1 MKIRVI
7 SKWQALV
14 NQRQKLQFC
23 FFKRYTCLWGSPVCA
38 VQQNW
43 KERTKSHSMMTN
55 YLELYYKVN
64 KNSQNSIKELNDFQ
78 GMLRKISYTY
88 LFTRD
93 KKMHIWKYVHTSYFR
108 SASITHYI
116 IWNQNVTWSKFHKVN
131 SYLGSQFLRVPQKRF
146 NVKSN
151 P

>member
-108 SASITHYI
+108 SASI
-116 IWNQNVTWSKFHKVN
+116 SKSETKLLTCSLTKTNLYRHVQR
-131 SYLGSQFLRVPQKRF
+131 SRF
-146 NVKSN
+146 IYGL
-151 P
+151 

>member
-1 MKIRVI
+1 
-7 SKWQALV
+7 
-14 NQRQKLQFC
+14 
-23 FFKRYTCLWGSPVCA
+23 
-38 VQQNW
+38 
-43 KERTKSHSMMTN
+43 MTN

-108 SASITHYI
+108 SASI
-116 IWNQNVTWSKFHKVN
+116 SKSETKLLTCSLTKTNLYRHVQR
-131 SYLGSQFLRVPQKRF
+131 SRF
-146 NVKSN
+146 IYGL
-151 P
+151 